1 MLAGQVKQAIGVL
14 VVLASL
20 CASSIAACACACT
33 HHRPTAA
40 AANTCHAAS
49 HASAK
54 ETVSEDVADT
64 GCSCFVNAPSPFL
77 SAKSK
82 FPGDALHDGPIAQ
95 KYIDAYVVMQAASTQ
110 PEIFRPSVGYH
121 GSVHSQRPPARAP
134 PRL

>member
-20 CASSIAACACACT
+20 CASSIAACACT
-33 HHRPTAA
+33 HHRPAA

-49 HASAK
+49 HASTK

-64 GCSCFVNAPSPFL
+64 GCRCFVNAPSPFL

-82 FPGDALHDGPIAQ
+82 FPGDALHDGPIAK
-95 KYIDAYVVMQAASTQ
+95 KYIDAGIVMRAVSTQ
-110 PEIFRPSVGYH
+110 AGIFRPAVGYR
-121 GSVHSQRPPARAP
+121 GSVHSQRAPARAP